1 MKPIALR
8 EVAHARSGEKGRG
21 SNIAVIAYDEADYP
35 ILRDQL
41 GVAAV
46 SRLYGP
52 ITKGAITRYEAPRIG
67 ALNFVLED
75 VLEGGRTRTLA
86 FEESGKAL
94 SSLMLTLPVDVP
106 DDYVERS
113 KRRRETIPVAP
124 MPRAAGKR
132 IRLGSAAAWSRDRME
147 PAEALVRH
155 GHVDYLCFDAM
166 SEITMSMAQTE
177 RMANPAIPPYD
188 PMLPARME
196 PLLRICKERGVKIVT
211 NAGWL
216 DPVAAADRI
225 LQIARRLGMS
235 DLKVGAVCGGLLT
248 DRIAALGLAFTE
260 TGEPIANYRER
271 IVSAEAYL
279 GAGGIVE
286 ALAKGADVVV
296 TARVADACVYLGP
309 LAHEFGWSLDDP
321 ELMAKGMVV
330 GHLLECGAQVCGGYF
345 ADPGYKEVPGL
356 EDLGNPIA
364 EVSEDRIILTKLD
377 GTGGVMS
384 PATCK
389 EQLLYEVQDPSRYFC
404 PDVVVD
410 FTNVSFKQLAKDQ
423 VEVII
428 DHAGSPRTSS
438 LKALVGLQEGFMTEE
453 MVLFAGPGA
462 LARAELTK
470 ELLLKRFEKI
480 DLRAEELRFDY
491 IGLNAVHRE
500 SSPAPAAEPYEVVLR
515 IALKT
520 ADRAEAEKLRR
531 EVDPLAV
538 NGASG
543 TGKWAT
549 SAPGSR
555 VRPVIGLNSTLVPR
569 ELVPVTVV
577 MRAL

>member
-1 MKPIALR
+1 MKRIALR

-21 SNIAVIAYDEADYP
+21 SNVAVIAYDEADYP
-35 ILRDQL
+35 ILRDQVTVDA
-41 GVAAV
+41 VA
-46 SRLYGP
+46 RLYGP
-52 ITKGAITRYEAPRIG
+52 ITKGSITRYEAPRIG

-94 SSLMLTLPVDVP
+94 SSLMLTLTVEVP
-106 DDYVERS
+106 DDYVGRA
-113 KRRRETIPVAP
+113 KRPRESIPAAP
-124 MPRAAGKR
+124 MPGATGKR
-132 IRLGSAAAWSRDRME
+132 VRLGSAAAWSRDRIE

-177 RMANPAIPPYD
+177 RMANPATPPYD

-196 PLLRICKERGVKIVT
+196 PLLRPAKEKGAKIIT

-225 LQIARRLGMS
+225 LEIARRQGMT
-235 DLKVGAVCGGLLT
+235 DLKVGAVCGGLLA
-248 DRIAALGLAFTE
+248 DRIADMGLAFTE
-260 TGEPIANYRER
+260 TGEAIAHYRER

-279 GAGGIVE
+279 GAGGIVD

-309 LAHEFGWSLDDP
+309 LAFEFGWSLDDP
-321 ELMAKGMVV
+321 EAMAKGMVI

-364 EVSEDRIILTKLD
+364 DVTEDRIILTKLD

-384 PATCK
+384 PATAK
-389 EQLLYEVQDPSRYFC
+389 EQLLYEVQDPGRYFC

-410 FTNVSFKQLAKDQ
+410 FTKVSFKQMAKDQ
-423 VEVII
+423 VEVVL
-428 DHAGSPRTSS
+428 DHAGSPKTST

-462 LARAELTK
+462 LARAALTK
-470 ELLLKRFEKI
+470 ELLLKRFDKI

-491 IGLNAVHRE
+491 IGVNAVHRE

-555 VRPVIGLNSTLVPR
+555 VRQVIGLNSTLVPR
-569 ELVPVTVV
+569 ELVPVSVV
-577 MRAL
+577 MRTL